1 MGMKQNFF
9 FGLFFSNEENLGFH
23 MRYHFFEI
31 LMITLVSSQKSL
43 PPNISAGSVPQ
54 PDLQSLLHSLF
65 QGFAEDLS
73 QFQDNS
79 FDVVIETLVLC
90 SVNDVDQS
98 LREIHRVL
106 KPGGI
111 FCFLDHVKAPDSTWL
126 LRFQNFLTATVS
138 KGGNFFLG
146 NERTF
151 VRQCDEN
158 SKLLPIF

>member
-1 MGMKQNFF
+1 M
-9 FGLFFSNEENLGFH
+9 
-23 MRYHFFEI
+23 
-31 LMITLVSSQKSL
+31 
-43 PPNISAGSVPQ
+43 
-54 PDLQSLLHSLF
+54 
-65 QGFAEDLS
+65 S

-126 LRFQNFLTATVS
+126 LRFQNVLTATVS
-138 KGGNFFLG
+138 KGEKIVF
-146 NERTF
+146 EHECTF
-151 VRQCDEN
+151 VCQCDEN
-158 SKLLPIF
+158 FNLLLKSYLFSNDHRSARKMNLFYSRGCVNHNIKVPPI

>member
-1 MGMKQNFF
+1 MTYILSFF
-9 FGLFFSNEENLGFH
+9 FDIMLSK
-23 MRYHFFEI
+23 YI
-31 LMITLVSSQKSL
+31 L
-43 PPNISAGSVPQ
+43 PQ
-54 PDLQSLLHSLF
+54 PDLQSLLHSFF

-126 LRFQNFLTATVS
+126 LRFQNVLTATVS
-138 KGGNFFLG
+138 KGENFFFG
-146 NERTF
+146 YEHKFRTPM
-151 VRQCDEN
+151 RW
-158 SKLLPIF
+158 IFQPTTNLSTNYSPALQL

>member
-1 MGMKQNFF
+1 M
-9 FGLFFSNEENLGFH
+9 
-23 MRYHFFEI
+23 
-31 LMITLVSSQKSL
+31 
-43 PPNISAGSVPQ
+43 
-54 PDLQSLLHSLF
+54 
-65 QGFAEDLS
+65 S
-73 QFQDNS
+73 QFQENS

-90 SVNDVDQS
+90 SVKDVDQS

-138 KGGNFFLG
+138 KGGNFFFG
-146 NERTF
+146 HERSF

-158 SKLLPIF
+158 SKLLPIFQPITAQLCSCDGRSELRLVQCWN

>member
-1 MGMKQNFF
+1 M
-9 FGLFFSNEENLGFH
+9 
-23 MRYHFFEI
+23 
-31 LMITLVSSQKSL
+31 
-43 PPNISAGSVPQ
+43 
-54 PDLQSLLHSLF
+54 
-65 QGFAEDLS
+65 S

-79 FDVVIETLVLC
+79 FDMVIETLVLC
-90 SVNDVDQS
+90 SVKDVDQS

-111 FCFLDHVKAPDSTWL
+111 FCFLDHVKAPDSIWL

-138 KGGNFFLG
+138 KDGNFFFG
-146 NERTF
+146 HERTF

>member
-1 MGMKQNFF
+1 M
-9 FGLFFSNEENLGFH
+9 
-23 MRYHFFEI
+23 
-31 LMITLVSSQKSL
+31 
-43 PPNISAGSVPQ
+43 
-54 PDLQSLLHSLF
+54 
-65 QGFAEDLS
+65 
-73 QFQDNS
+73 
-79 FDVVIETLVLC
+79 VIETLVLC
-90 SVNDVDQS
+90 SVMDVDQS

-106 KPGGI
+106 KPGGT

-158 SKLLPIF
+158 SKLLQIF

>member
-1 MGMKQNFF
+1 M
-9 FGLFFSNEENLGFH
+9 
-23 MRYHFFEI
+23 
-31 LMITLVSSQKSL
+31 
-43 PPNISAGSVPQ
+43 
-54 PDLQSLLHSLF
+54 
-65 QGFAEDLS
+65 S

-126 LRFQNFLTATVS
+126 LRFQNVLTATVS
-138 KGGNFFLG
+138 KG
-146 NERTF
+146 EKIVVEHECTF

-158 SKLLPIF
+158 SNLLLIFQPITAQLCSCNGRSEL